1 MASFRRIR
9 PAHLIALV
17 LIVPPIYKI
26 GERFWPAP
34 SPVKVDARAVAAG
47 SELFHHQW
55 KINDPLSSGDGLGP
69 IFNARSCVEC
79 HFQGG
84 PGGGGPVEN
93 NVTIYGASPSL
104 LPKDKSIPPLGVI
117 HSHATR
123 PDFQE
128 RLNLVLP
135 GLPGTPSIELERL
148 VDPNFRCT
156 IPSGVLITQ
165 RNTPAL
171 FGDGLLD
178 AISEDL
184 LYAEQRRNSSLA
196 RIAGLSRAKD
206 PSVRGRVVRMADGRV
221 GRFGWKAEFASL
233 DDFVRAACA
242 NELGLSNPSRKQ
254 ATSLAKPEYQAQGI
268 DLSEAQCSLMTD
280 YLRDLPAPVQVLPSS
295 AGAIKQVQEGSA
307 TFSAIGC
314 ADCHTPDLG
323 TMKGFYSNL
332 LIHEMGSDLA
342 SSNGYNGDPPST
354 PGFDDEEGVPP
365 SDTEWR
371 TPPLWGVADSAP
383 YLHDGRAKTLDE
395 AIVLHGGEALNVV
408 ERYKKLPSS
417 EQRSLIAFLETFRA
431 PSAISNV
438 PALATS
444 AH

>member
-1 MASFRRIR
+1 MAASRRFR
-9 PAHLIALV
+9 PAHLVALV
-17 LIVPPIYKI
+17 LIAPPIYKLA
-26 GERFWPAP
+26 EWSWPSAG
-34 SPVKVDARAVAAG
+34 PVKLDARAVAAG
-47 SELFHHQW
+47 GELFNHRW
-55 KINDPLSSGDGLGP
+55 TTGDPLSSGDGLGP

-84 PGGGGPVEN
+84 IGGGGPVEN

-104 LPKDKSIPPLGVI
+104 LPKDKSIPSLGVV

-123 PDFQE
+123 PEFQE
-128 RLNLVLP
+128 TLSQVLP
-135 GLPGTPSIELERL
+135 GLPSTPSIALERL
-148 VDPNFRCT
+148 VDPQFRCT

-178 AISEDL
+178 AIPEDA
-184 LYAEQRRNSSLA
+184 LYAQQRRNSSVA
-196 RIAGLSRAKD
+196 RLAGLSRAKD
-206 PSVRGRVVRMADGRV
+206 SMVRGRVVRMANGRV

-242 NELGLSNPSRKQ
+242 NELGLSNPSRPQ
-254 ATSLAKPEYQAQGI
+254 ATSLARRDYKAKGV
-268 DLSEAQCSLMTD
+268 DLTEAQCSLMTD
-280 YLRDLPAPVQVLPSS
+280 FLRDLAAPVRETP
-295 AGAIKQVQEGSA
+295 ADPTARARAEDGSKR
-307 TFSAIGC
+307 FEAIGC

-323 TMKGFYSNL
+323 TIKGFYSNL

-342 SSNGYNGDPPST
+342 SSNGYNGDPPVT

-371 TPPLWGVADSAP
+371 TAPLWGVADSAP

-395 AIVLHGGEALNVV
+395 AIKLHGGEAVNVV
-408 ERYKKLPSS
+408 ARYKALSDA
-417 EQRSLIAFLETFRA
+417 EQGEIVAFLQTLRA
-431 PSAISNV
+431 PAA
-438 PALATS
+438 PAAPTYTRT
-444 AH
+444 AAR